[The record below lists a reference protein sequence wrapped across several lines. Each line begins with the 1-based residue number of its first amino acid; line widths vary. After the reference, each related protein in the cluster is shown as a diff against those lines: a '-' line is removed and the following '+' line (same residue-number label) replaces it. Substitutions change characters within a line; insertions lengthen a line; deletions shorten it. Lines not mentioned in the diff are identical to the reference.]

1 MRILL
6 FGADGQLGTDL
17 NHLLKQQGDEVIPSI
32 QTELDICD
40 FEAVNRFVDCVAPDA
55 IVNTAAYHK
64 VEDCEANP
72 EIAFAVNALAV
83 CNLARAAARLG
94 CILVHFSTDYVF
106 DGSKATPY
114 LECDL
119 PVPLNVYG
127 ASKVAGEHLIAF
139 NTERYLIIRTSGLY
153 GLAGSAGKGGNFVEN
168 MLKRAAASDTLH
180 VVHDQVLTPTYTVD
194 LALMVWHLIHS
205 RHYGLF
211 HVTSEGQCSWYEFTR
226 EFCRIEGVSVNPVP
240 VTTDEFPSPVKRP
253 KFSVLSKERLGSL
266 GLGLMPCWQDAL
278 SRYLRSRQR

>member
-17 NHLLKQQGDEVIPSI
+17 NLLLKQQGDEVIPSI

-40 FEAVNRFVDCVAPDA
+40 FEGVNRLVDCVAPDA
-55 IVNTAAYHK
+55 IVNTAAYHR
-64 VEDCEANP
+64 VEDCEAHP

-83 CNLARAAARLG
+83 RNLAHASERVG
-94 CILVHFSTDYVF
+94 CVLAHFSTDYVF
-106 DGSKATPY
+106 DGSKGTPY
-114 LECDL
+114 SEFDL
-119 PVPLNVYG
+119 PGPLNVYG

-139 NTERYLIIRTSGLY
+139 NTERHFIIRTSGLY

-168 MLKRAAASDTLH
+168 MLKRAAVSDTLR

-194 LALMVWHLIHS
+194 LALMVWRLLHS
-205 RHYGLF
+205 GHYGLF

-226 EFCRIEGVSVNPVP
+226 EFCRIEGVSVNLLP

-253 KFSVLSKERLGSL
+253 AFSVLSKERLQSV
-266 GLGLMPCWQDAL
+266 GLGSMPTWQDAL